1 MMHLQI
7 LNTYKEHYHS
17 LDKDQRED
25 IKISIRSVFDMLPN
39 IDLAMIVED
48 SNVSWTSRGSVSEH
62 KKKLA
67 TLYKRDGK
75 YSRYKD
81 GSEDVDPTL
90 FLLYNPGFIYT
101 KKEAQKLLNDNPTT
115 TETRE
120 IMDIKEGIGRSRI
133 KTYKL

>member
-1 MMHLQI
+1 MMHLHI

-17 LDKDQRED
+17 LVNYQRED
-25 IKISIRSVFDMLPN
+25 IKINIRSVFDMLPN

-48 SNVSWTSRGSVSEH
+48 SNVSWTSRGSVSEY

-81 GSEDVDPTL
+81 GSGDVDPAL

-101 KKEAQKLLNDNPTT
+101 KEEAQKLLNDNPITV
-115 TETRE
+115 ETRE
-120 IMDIKEGIGRSRI
+120 IMNIKEGIGRSRI